1 MEGAI
6 NFAGESFQPAGQA
19 ALCWPAMDALLV
31 SDLHLEKASSFAKG
45 SGQMLPPYDS
55 AATLQQLREI
65 ADDCAVSRVICLGDN
80 FHDNDGERRLAGDA
94 ADILSGLTRKFD
106 WHWIVGNHDPAL
118 GNRWG
123 GAVHDEMQLG
133 GIMLRHNV
141 VPGDPRTEISGHY
154 HPKIKLRLRGRRV
167 SRRCFLQS
175 GNRLVMPAFGALTGG
190 MDVADI
196 CPMLPGDGD
205 PVAWVSVRGRFVQFA
220 LAAV

>member
-19 ALCWPAMDALLV
+19 ALRWPAMDALLV
-31 SDLHLEKASSFAKG
+31 SDLHLEKASSFAKD

-55 AATLQQLREI
+55 AATLQQLREL
-65 ADDCAVSRVICLGDN
+65 ANGCGMSRVICLGDN
-80 FHDNDGERRLAGDA
+80 FHDNDGERRLSGDA
-94 ADILSGLTRKFD
+94 ADILRDLTCEFD

-133 GIMLRHNV
+133 GIALRHNV
-141 VPGDPRTEISGHY
+141 VPGDPRPEISGHY

-196 CPMLPGDGD
+196 RPILPGGDD

-220 LAAV
+220 LAAA